1 MSATNF
7 PPPSSVADEI
17 IAKAIECLNAD
28 VWERETESVI
38 VIRGVLFTHQ
48 AVTIPI
54 HKDGS
59 PILKQGEPSVAYGEA
74 FKEAYKRAMVR
85 ERDRRMTPLLKRI
98 TSETANRR
106 ITLARRTL
114 KSIAAAVPVVIGL
127 SVIVWA
133 TSAISSCSEQAAQ
146 AAKQEEAR
154 NSEVNQYGYERG
166 QLPIRYLYPQDC
178 KNGLLRNGV
187 SSQFSSNYE
196 CKETWEQ
203 WERRGEIWVD
213 WKPAK

>member
-1 MSATNF
+1 MTATNF
-7 PPPSSVADEI
+7 PPPSGVADEI

-28 VWERETESVI
+28 VWERETKDVI
-38 VIRGVLFTHQ
+38 VIRGVLFTHK

-114 KSIAAAVPVVIGL
+114 KSIVAAVPVAVGI

-146 AAKQEEAR
+146 AAKLEEAR
-154 NSEVNQYGYERG
+154 NSEVNQYGYQRG
-166 QLPIRYLYPQDC
+166 QLAVRYLYPRDC
-178 KNGLLRNGV
+178 VNGAESNGV
-187 SSQFSSNYE
+187 PYKFSSNSE
-196 CKETWEQ
+196 CKRTWER
-203 WERRGEIWVD
+203 WERDGEVWVD
-213 WKPAK
+213 WKPAP